1 MLVGYTQPVD
11 RFIRFIYELSYGFA
25 LKLCIAGHIG
35 ERYFVNFLFAKETDK
50 GIALENKS
58 GD

>member
-1 MLVGYTQPVD
+1 MLVFVVVASYFASGSTGPPLTLD
-11 RFIRFIYELSYGFA
+11 RLVGG
-25 LKLCIAGHIG
+25 LCGHIG

-58 GD
+58 GG